1 MKKFWVW
8 IGIAVVVILAAV
20 LIVTQTRKGEKEIKI
35 GVILELTGPLSR
47 LGERS
52 KRGMEMAVE
61 EINSSG
67 EVKGSKINLIV
78 EDTKSD
84 PKEGVAAFL
93 KLINTYHVPVV
104 TGATGSSIVMACA
117 PIANEK
123 KVVLFST
130 GATSPLITKAGD
142 YIFRNRLSG
151 EAEVKAMAEFAIKKL
166 NIKKIAVLYVNTD
179 YGVGNKDVFKR
190 TYEDLGG
197 KVLLSEGFDQGES
210 DFRAHL
216 AKIKKLPI
224 EGVYIIAVGE
234 NGYILRQAKEMG
246 INVQFLST
254 VGIEG
259 PDVLKIAGDAAN
271 GVIYTVQK
279 FDPSSSDKTKRF
291 SQKYFNKYGE
301 EPDLFAAL
309 GYDAIYII
317 TKVINEYGYD
327 AEAIKNGLYKLK
339 NFQGVV
345 GSISFDENGD
355 IQSEVMMKIIKDGKF
370 VPYNP

>member
-8 IGIAVVVILAAV
+8 IGIAVVVILAVV
-20 LIVTQTRKGEKEIKI
+20 LIVMQIRKEEKEIKI

-93 KLINTYHVPVV
+93 KLINTYHIPVV

-355 IQSEVMMKIIKDGKF
+355 VQSEVMMKIIKDGKF